1 MTPSQPIF
9 CNLSKSSILLTPP
22 LAINFILVFAKISSY
37 NSKDVN
43 LFEIQVM
50 GKTVKANLQR
60 SLVRTET
67 GGTQVTYA
75 IELETEKVLKKDLA
89 KFSEELMK
97 ALPGLE
103 SSDVGGGS
111 PSPSLLTLKV
121 LNQVL

>member
-1 MTPSQPIF
+1 MNREFHRIGFEGEDMISDIV
-9 CNLSKSSILLTPP
+9 NI
-22 LAINFILVFAKISSY
+22 AKDEIYYVPTSY
-37 NSKDVN
+37 NSKEVN
-43 LFEIQVM
+43 LFELQVM

-60 SLVRTET
+60 SVIRTEN
-67 GGTQVTYA
+67 GGNEVTYA
-75 IELETEKVLKKDLA
+75 IELETDKLTKRELP

-103 SSDVGGGS
+103 AADVGGGS